1 MRQLA
6 LAIPFVLGSLGT
18 RAAAVPLGDAIA
30 RALVAIAPARAPARL
45 TAPDPALDAE
55 PDGTPEPERTTDP
68 GAGRAPRRVASRLT
82 RASRASLADTEV
94 EDAAKGAPTPT
105 PKGTI
110 VIPPAAVT
118 RALERKDVGAT
129 NAKGPDGA
137 PIGAR
142 LRGVG
147 KYGVGLRDGDIVI
160 SVQGTRTRT
169 VEAMVQTAVAAATGG
184 ATRITGTILRGDS
197 TYDVVLSV
205 PRQ

>member
-18 RAAAVPLGDAIA
+18 RAAALPLGDAIA
-30 RALVAIAPARAPARL
+30 RALVAIAPAPARV
-45 TAPDPALDAE
+45 TAPDPTLDAE
-55 PDGTPEPERTTDP
+55 PESTPEPERTIDP

-82 RASRASLADTEV
+82 RASRASLADAVV
-94 EDAAKGAPTPT
+94 EDAAKGAPSPQ

-160 SVQGTRTRT
+160 SVQGTRTRS

-184 ATRITGTILRGDS
+184 ATRITGTILRGES